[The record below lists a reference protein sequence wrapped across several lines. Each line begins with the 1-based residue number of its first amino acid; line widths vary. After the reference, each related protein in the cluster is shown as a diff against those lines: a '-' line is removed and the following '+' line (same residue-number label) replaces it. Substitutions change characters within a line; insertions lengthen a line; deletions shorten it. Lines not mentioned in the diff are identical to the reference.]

1 MEEKKTAL
9 VLGGTGGIGKEL
21 GRLLAANNITTII
34 VGRNKQKT
42 EAVSKDIGAT
52 DFVLADLSL
61 QSNVRHVADEVLSK
75 YKRLDYLVLSAGG
88 MKTEKKLTSEG
99 VETSLALNYLSRF
112 LLTSLL
118 KDRLAESGGRVLNV
132 ARAGLNCD
140 VFFDDPN
147 FDLESFT
154 MFKCH
159 HQFQQLNDVFMVE
172 AQRRWGN
179 LGKGIQFHSSVPGL
193 VDTGIVR
200 DFRGLFGFFYNT
212 LLRPIKK
219 SPTSTAA
226 CLLPLLLGPAGA
238 EGGRLWSGGIVWNH
252 LSEITPANHVVDLEY
267 GEKCWKLSESLLIP
281 FPVRPE
287 SKPSFRYGLSS

>member
-34 VGRNKQKT
+34 VGRNKQQT
-42 EAVSKDIGAT
+42 EAVSRDIGAT

-61 QSNVRHVADEVLSK
+61 QSNVRHVADEVLSR
-75 YKRLDYLVLSAGG
+75 YKRLDYLVLSVGG
-88 MKTEKKLTSEG
+88 MKTDRKLTSEG
-99 VETSLALNYLSRF
+99 VETNLAINYLSRF

-132 ARAGLNCD
+132 ARAGKNGD

-147 FDLESFT
+147 FDLKSFSVFT
-154 MFKCH
+154 CH
-159 HQFQQLNDVFMVE
+159 DQFQQLNDVFMVE

-179 LGKGIQFHSSVPGL
+179 LGKGIEFHGSVPGL
-193 VDTGIVR
+193 VDTGIGR

-212 LLRPIKK
+212 VLRPIKK
-219 SPTSTAA
+219 SPTSTSA
-226 CLLPLLLGPAGA
+226 CLLPLLLGPACA
-238 EGGRLWSGGIVWNH
+238 EGGKLWSGGIVWNR
-252 LSEITPANHVVDLEY
+252 LSEITPADRVVDLEY
-267 GEKCWKLSESLLIP
+267 GEKCWKLSESLL
-281 FPVRPE
+281 
-287 SKPSFRYGLSS
+287 KK